1 MNHMFT
7 LHGKDFQV
15 FLPIDSVLKDDDDPP
30 NTNKSPDHPYNT
42 RSKDKHNV
50 TNNPEAT
57 MHFIQNYSKKE
68 GQSETEF
75 LSEQVKHREKLSL
88 KKQQEEATKRQEKQI
103 GVPGKDFD
111 MYKINVDEQK
121 RLYEQAQRASKQ
133 GGEGHH
139 QPQRYQQGSSVDP
152 TGHGHHAGQNPFY
165 GSQAPQHQNQQP
177 YYHQGSDVGPTGYE
191 QNIRQQQFY
200 GSQVS
205 QHQSEQPGYYQSPK
219 VDLTGFGQNV
229 ARQQQQFYDSQV
241 PQHQSQQLNY
251 DLELIKSLPHSNPFT
266 TQMAHIPRAE
276 IWDDPSYFPATGML
290 HSYFKLYVCLVV
302 CDFIECLIH
311 CDNSDMA
318 L

>member
-1 MNHMFT
+1 MFT
-7 LHGKDFQV
+7 LHNSKGSKV
-15 FLPIDSVLKDDDDPP
+15 FLPTTSVLKIDDDPP
-30 NTNKSPDHPYNT
+30 NTNRTPDHPYTT

-50 TNNPEAT
+50 TNDPEAT
-57 MHFIQNYSKKE
+57 MHLMQNYS
-68 GQSETEF
+68 
-75 LSEQVKHREKLSL
+75 
-88 KKQQEEATKRQEKQI
+88 
-103 GVPGKDFD
+103 
-111 MYKINVDEQK
+111 KINVDEQK
-121 RLYEQAQRASKQ
+121 ILYEQAQRASKQ
-133 GGEGHH
+133 GGEGQQQIKSSMDANSGGMNNSQQHGGRYR
-139 QPQRYQQGSSVDP
+139 QPQGYQQGSSVYP
-152 TGHGHHAGQNPFY
+152 TGHGHHAGKNPFY
-165 GSQAPQHQNQQP
+165 SSQAPHHQNQQP

-191 QNIRQQQFY
+191 QKIRQQQFY

-229 ARQQQQFYDSQV
+229 ARQKQQFYDSQV

-251 DLELIKSLPHSNPFT
+251 DLESIKSLPHCNPLT

-276 IWDDPSYFPATGML
+276 IRDDPSYFPATGML
-290 HSYFKLYVCLVV
+290 HSYFKLYFCLVV